1 MQMAYKDKVLISRSH
16 QMLHKVVIIDGFPGC
31 GKTMLSPIISSM
43 DNVEIMQ
50 YAPLIEQMCEL
61 YGLNSIEEDI
71 AKSMIKMNA
80 DLLIYNVMMGRN
92 SNCRPSDL
100 SSIFRHN
107 FLLHLKRMIS
117 KGDEYIPDLILKKRP
132 ILQLTT
138 HMLLPHAKL
147 LMDTFGQKLAFIEVI
162 RHPLYVILQQELNL
176 RKIGDDGDSRMQ
188 HIRYRFNNN
197 EYEFYCKNREKD
209 YDEANSF
216 ERAIYSIQWYYSKI
230 FLDQNKDILVI
241 PFEKFVIDP
250 SQYMTL
256 LTKMLGQ
263 DITNK
268 VTKEMKKQKVPRSQL
283 SDGPALDIYKRC
295 GWTPPQFYSEE
306 KELLA
311 RREVVLKNVSPK
323 ALAILDDISN
333 KYSAKY
339 LN

>member
-1 MQMAYKDKVLISRSH
+1 MQMALKDNVVISRSP

-43 DNVEIMQ
+43 NNVEIMQ

-61 YGLNSIEEDI
+61 YGLNSIEEDV

-107 FLLHLKRMIS
+107 FLLHINRMLS
-117 KGDEYIPDLILKKRP
+117 KGDEYIPDLIFKKRP

-138 HMLLPHAKL
+138 HMLLPHAQL
-147 LMDTFGQKLAFIEVI
+147 LVDTFGQKLAFIEVI
-162 RHPLYVILQQELNL
+162 RHPLYVILQQELNI
-176 RKIGDDGDSRMQ
+176 RKIGKDGDPRMQ
-188 HIRYRFNNN
+188 HIRYRYNQN
-197 EYEFYCKNREKD
+197 EYEFYCKDIEKE
-209 YDEANSF
+209 YDNGNSF

-230 FLDQNKDILVI
+230 FLERSEDILVI
-241 PFEKFVIDP
+241 PFEKFVKDP
-250 SQYMTL
+250 KQYMTL

-268 VTKEMKKQKVPRSQL
+268 VKREMKKQKVPRSQL

-323 ALAILDDISN
+323 ALGILDDIST
-333 KYSAKY
+333 KYTSMY